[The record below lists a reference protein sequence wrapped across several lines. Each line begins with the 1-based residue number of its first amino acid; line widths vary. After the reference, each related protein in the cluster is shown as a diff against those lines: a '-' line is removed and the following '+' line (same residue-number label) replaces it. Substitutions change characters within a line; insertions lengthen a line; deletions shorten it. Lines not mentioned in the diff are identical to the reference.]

1 MPTGYT
7 ADIKD
12 GIDFK
17 TYAMNCA
24 RAFGARV
31 MLRELAALIRSGGQP

>member
-1 MPTGYT
+1 MKIGYT

-17 TYAMNCA
+17 TYAMN
-24 RAFGARV
+24 GK
-31 MLRELAALIRSGGQP
+31 AAWNQGTYYAPLFQK